1 MLGGESLTYK
11 SVPATLGWEAPS
23 NFKVSYLLERGN
35 IQIMDEYS
43 AAEKEL
49 YRILDI
55 ISLERTEQILKDIKS
70 KYAKE
75 ENGCK
80 LVCSWNIV
88 KDNV

>member
-1 MLGGESLTYK
+1 ME
-11 SVPATLGWEAPS
+11 
-23 NFKVSYLLERGN
+23 N
-35 IQIMDEYS
+35 YS
-43 AAEKEL
+43 PQEKEL
-49 YRILDI
+49 YRILDE
-55 ISLERTEQILKDIKS
+55 ISLERTEQILKDIKA

>member
-1 MLGGESLTYK
+1 LGERPPPTISI
-11 SVPATLGWEAPS
+11 
-23 NFKVSYLLERGN
+23 NFPRERIN
-35 IQIMDEYS
+35 TNMMENYS
-43 AAEKEL
+43 PQEKEL
-49 YRILDI
+49 YRILDE
-55 ISLERTEQILKDIKS
+55 ISLERTEQILKDIKA